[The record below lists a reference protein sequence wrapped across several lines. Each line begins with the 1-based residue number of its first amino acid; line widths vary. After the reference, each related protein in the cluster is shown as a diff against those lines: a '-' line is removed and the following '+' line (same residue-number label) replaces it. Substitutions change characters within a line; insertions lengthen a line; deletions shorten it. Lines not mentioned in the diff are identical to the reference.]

1 MRAFRN
7 PGDAELVPLSDLDGG
22 WLAGPIEDWAI
33 LVRLHQLGL
42 DGLVTGDDSM
52 IELPKELA
60 VLTQLKTLLL
70 VLARSN
76 RNMVETTGL
85 LLVHIRRVL
94 EQRDPSRAQV
104 FVLHPPAGDRPEVD
118 LSVRFKARAR
128 HYKKKNAD
136 AYRTELRVSSEHPA
150 RPVQEWY
157 ADAVAEKQAESD
169 KKNSTGQ

>member
-7 PGDAELVPLSDLDGG
+7 LGDAELIPLSDVDGG
-22 WLAGPIEDWAI
+22 WLAGQIEDWAI
-33 LVRLHQLGL
+33 LVRLHQLGF

-60 VLTQLKTLLL
+60 VLTQLKMLLL

-94 EQRDPSRAQV
+94 QQRDPSRAQL
-104 FVLHPPAGDRPEVD
+104 FVLHPPAGNRPEDD
-118 LSVRFKARAR
+118 LSARFKARAR
-128 HYKKKNAD
+128 HYRKKNTE
-136 AYRTELRVSSEHPA
+136 AYLAELRVSDAHLGKS
-150 RPVQEWY
+150 VQEWY
-157 ADAVAEKQAESD
+157 PGLVAVRQPGS
-169 KKNSTGQ
+169 